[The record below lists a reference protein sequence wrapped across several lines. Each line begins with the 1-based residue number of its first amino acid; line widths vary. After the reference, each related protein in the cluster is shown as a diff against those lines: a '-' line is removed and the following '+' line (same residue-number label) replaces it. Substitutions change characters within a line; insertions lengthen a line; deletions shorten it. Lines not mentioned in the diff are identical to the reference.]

1 MPDISLRVYARDSE
15 TNDPIAGP
23 NVFGTISLVT
33 EEGTLIPLAE
43 NVTFNSKAFHDIT
56 PIPRNGLY
64 HVDLMREGYINKV
77 ANLTVEATSPGERVT
92 KYVIMSKELT
102 PEETRI
108 IFTWETSQDMDL
120 FVAGIEKDTD
130 DLCIVSYANRDC
142 PAAVLDR

>member
-1 MPDISLRVYARDSE
+1 MPDVSLRVFAKDSE
-15 TNDPIAGP
+15 TNDPITSP

-33 EEGTLIPLAE
+33 AEGTLIPLAV
-43 NVTFNSKAFHDIT
+43 NVTFNSEAYTDIT

-64 HVDLMREGYINKV
+64 HVELMREGYINKV
-77 ANLTVEATSPGERVT
+77 ANLTVEATTPGERVT

-120 FVAGIEKDTD
+120 FVAGIEKDTSN
-130 DLCIVSYANRDC
+130 LCIVSYANRAC

>member
-1 MPDISLRVYARDSE
+1 MYARDSE

-33 EEGTLIPLAE
+33 EEGTLIAVAE
-43 NVTFNSKAFHDIT
+43 NVTFNSKAFHDIK
-56 PIPRNGLY
+56 PIPRNGVY
-64 HVDLMREGYINKV
+64 HVYLMRDGYINKE
-77 ANLTVEATSPGERVT
+77 ANITVEATYPGEKVT

-120 FVAGIEKDTD
+120 FVAGINKDTE

>member
-1 MPDISLRVYARDSE
+1 M
-15 TNDPIAGP
+15 
-23 NVFGTISLVT
+23 FGTISSVTGDGSLITLVD
-33 EEGTLIPLAE
+33 
-43 NVTFNSKAFHDIT
+43 NVTFNSKGFYDIK

-64 HVDLMREGYINKV
+64 HVDLVREGYINKV

-92 KYVIMSKELT
+92 KYVIMSKLLT

-120 FVAGIEKDTD
+120 FVAGIEKGTD
-130 DLCIVSYANRDC
+130 DLCIVSYQNRDC

>member
-1 MPDISLRVYARDSE
+1 MFARDSV
-15 TNDPIAGP
+15 TNDPLADP
-23 NVFGTISLVT
+23 NVIGTISLVAAD
-33 EEGTLIPLAE
+33 GTLIPLAV
-43 NVTFNSKAFHDIT
+43 NVTFNDKGFYDIT

-64 HVDLMREGYINKV
+64 YVELMRDGYINKV
-77 ANLTVEATSPGERVT
+77 EYFDVDATTPGERVT
-92 KYVIMSKELT
+92 KYVIMSKLLT

-120 FVAGIEKDTD
+120 FVAGIEKGTD

>member
-1 MPDISLRVYARDSE
+1 MPDISLRVYARDSV
-15 TNDPIAGP
+15 TNDPIASP

-33 EEGTLIPLAE
+33 ADGDLIPLAE
-43 NVTFNSKAFHDIT
+43 NVTFNSKAFYDIK

-64 HVDLMREGYINKV
+64 HVELIRDGYISKV
-77 ANLTVEATSPGERVT
+77 SSITVEASLPGERVT

-120 FVAGIEKDTD
+120 FVAGIDKATD

>member
-1 MPDISLRVYARDSE
+1 MFARDSV
-15 TNDPIAGP
+15 TNDPVADP
-23 NVFGTISLVT
+23 NVIGTISMVT
-33 EEGTLIPLAE
+33 ENGTLVPLAE
-43 NVTFNSKAFHDIT
+43 NVTFNSKAFYDIT

-64 HVDLMREGYINKV
+64 HVYLMRDGYINKV
-77 ANLTVEATSPGERVT
+77 ANLTVEATTPGERVT

>member
-1 MPDISLRVYARDSE
+1 MITA
-15 TNDPIAGP
+15 
-23 NVFGTISLVT
+23 
-33 EEGTLIPLAE
+33 EGGLIPLAE
-43 NVTFNSKAFHDIT
+43 NVSFNNKAFYDIK

-64 HVDLMREGYINKV
+64 HVEVMRDGYIDKIT
-77 ANLTVEATSPGERVT
+77 NLTVEATTPGESVT

-120 FVAGIEKDTD
+120 FVGGIDKVTQE
-130 DLCIVSYANRDC
+130 LCIVSYANRAC

>member
-1 MPDISLRVYARDSE
+1 MYARDSE
-15 TNDPIAGP
+15 SNDPISSP

-33 EEGTLIPLAE
+33 AEGTLIPIAE
-43 NVTFNSKAFHDIT
+43 NVEFSPKGIYDIK
-56 PIPRNGLY
+56 PIPRNGIY
-64 HVDLMREGYINKV
+64 HVELIRDGYIDKH
-77 ANLTVEATSPGERVT
+77 ANLTVEATYPGERVN

-120 FVAGIEKDTD
+120 FVAGIDKSTD
-130 DLCIVSYANRDC
+130 DICIVSYANRDC